1 MALLTLVI
9 VCLGRLFGSV
19 AELPVS
25 MASLMTSRP
34 RSWLYDERRLREVG
48 GVAVAPLRL
57 DRPTLEG
64 EEPERDRGGVSTDII
79 AEWQGGGR
87 WNC

>member
-1 MALLTLVI
+1 M
-9 VCLGRLFGSV
+9 

-25 MASLMTSRP
+25 MASLRTSRP

-48 GVAVAPLRL
+48 GVAVAPPRL
-57 DRPTLEG
+57 ERPTLEG

-79 AEWQGGGR
+79 AAQGGPM
-87 WNC
+87 